1 MFDYYGAIR
10 NADNIS
16 YQASDLRTQANNVN
30 SLRGIVGSKYV
41 GKDAQA
47 YGDAVTKAKNELNTI
62 ASELDD
68 LASRIRSVAEEIK
81 DEEETELALQAER
94 SILQNK
100 NGRSMKCEH

>member
-10 NADNIS
+10 KADNIS
-16 YQASDLRTQANNVN
+16 NQANSLRTQANNVN
-30 SLRGIVGSKYV
+30 SLRGIVGNKYT

-47 YGDAVTKAKNELNTI
+47 YGDAVTKAKDELTAI

-68 LASRIRSVAEEIK
+68 LARRIRSAAKEIK

-94 SILQNK
+94 SNSAK
-100 NGRSMKCEH
+100 